1 MTHRFNVGQNV
12 DLLHNVLRPAAPGP
26 YEICRRVP
34 ARDHDPD
41 EPRYRIKSIAE
52 KHERLAPESELD
64 AAAIGLTS
72 PAAVPT
78 I

>member
-26 YEICRRVP
+26 YEIRRRVP
-34 ARDHDPD
+34 ARDNDPD

-52 KHERLAPESELD
+52 KHERIAPESELTLRQLSST
-64 AAAIGLTS
+64 A
-72 PAAVPT
+72 PAAVHT